1 MANQAKHVIVIGGG
15 MAGLA
20 AASTLAHRGVD
31 VTLFEAASHLGG
43 RARSVA
49 IEFNSQIIQLD
60 NGQHIMLGAYRE
72 TLKLL
77 AGIGIQEEDA
87 FLRAPLTLDM
97 RAGNHCAFKLSTP
110 TYLPAPLNQLVGFL
124 CCKGLQWRER
134 IAVIKFMLR
143 MKNNKYQLAAD
154 EPLAV
159 FLQNNQQSSKAI
171 TLLWEPLCLAAL
183 NTPIHIASS
192 RVFLNVLRDT
202 FKSNNST
209 DFLLPQLDLTQL
221 FSKPVEYYFKAIN
234 KKIILNQRV
243 KNITPHQNGFI
254 VSCKQSLNKEGV
266 INAGVNYES
275 QAEESTFEASHV
287 IVAMSPVR
295 LRNVIADLP
304 KLDSIAKQTESY
316 EYQPIYTIY
325 LQYQNNATLSAPML
339 GLVGGVSQWVF
350 DRGILC
356 GQHGLMAVIISAEG
370 QHQQLT
376 QDELALKVAQELKAA
391 FPQLAQALWH
401 KVIAEKRATFS
412 CTVNLP
418 RPTHVTPYPNLYLA
432 GDYTYAD
439 YPATIEGA
447 VRSGV
452 ACADLVCDS

>member
-20 AASTLAHRGVD
+20 AASSLAHRGVA
-31 VTLFEAASHLGG
+31 VTLLEAASQLGG
-43 RARSVA
+43 RARGVA
-49 IEFNSQIIQLD
+49 IEFNSQVIQLD
-60 NGQHIMLGAYRE
+60 NGQHILLGAYRE

-77 AGIGIQEEDA
+77 ASIGIQEEDA
-87 FLRAPLTLDM
+87 FLRIPLTLDV
-97 RAGNHCAFKLSTP
+97 RAGTQTAFKLSTP
-110 TYLPAPLNQLVGFL
+110 AYLPAPLNQLVGFL

-134 IAVIKFMLR
+134 VAVIQFMLYL
-143 MKNNKYQLAAD
+143 KKSNYQLAAD

-159 FLQNNQQSSKAI
+159 FLQSNQQSSNAI

-202 FKSNNST
+202 FKSKNSA
-209 DFLLPQLDLTQL
+209 DFLLPQHDLSQL
-221 FSKPVEYYFKAIN
+221 FSQPVESYFKAIG
-234 KKIILNQRV
+234 KKIMLNQRV
-243 KNITPHQNGFI
+243 KSITPNQNGFT
-254 VSCKQSLNKEGV
+254 VSCKQGL
-266 INAGVNYES
+266 INES
-275 QAEESTFEASHV
+275 QAEESSFEASHV

-304 KLDSIAKQTESY
+304 KLVLVANQTESY
-316 EYQPIYTIY
+316 EYQPIYTVY
-325 LQYQNNATLSAPML
+325 LQYQSNVTISAPML
-339 GLVGGVSQWVF
+339 GLVGGLGQWVF

-370 QHQQLT
+370 KHQQLT
-376 QDELALKVAQELKAA
+376 QDELALKVAQELKAS

-418 RPTHVTPYPNLYLA
+418 RPAHATPYPNLYLA

-447 VRSGV
+447 VRSGI
-452 ACADLVCDS
+452 ACADLVCNS